1 MLSTT
6 LTGSYSVAWGW
17 WVRDHFIQPD
27 IKKSMDPDGMHPKGL
42 RELLDIFARSFSI
55 IFNCHSRQEG

>member
-55 IFNCHSRQEG
+55 IF